1 MRVLVLAFRV
11 EVTRARPASPGAG
24 RKHKA
29 FTWSPTRTVSKIEGR
44 VALPGATDEQL
55 VRVGQGVPVLPN
67 RREGNEAGRAAGRA
81 TGGCGATA
89 LQAACTGAG
98 PTRGGGQGT
107 SRERT
112 SNMFVKSVTL
122 DVSKLSG
129 WLNAG
134 VYCQESKGGHAVCGA
149 RFWSVGGRRR
159 ATAGQAACR
168 GGLDCRLGAEYGEE
182 RTHAEHV
189 LHGRDAGGVE
199 AQRLV
204 ERRRGLLRV
213 ERRAYGEARCWSVG
227 GRRRGRPRGKQRAG
241 AGEDSTA
248 DWEQSMGRSAR

>member
-24 RKHKA
+24 QKHEA

-89 LQAACTGAG
+89 ALQAACTGAG

-129 WLNAG
+129 WLNA
-134 VYCQESKGGHAVCGA
+134 VAPC
-149 RFWSVGGRRR
+149 
-159 ATAGQAACR
+159 
-168 GGLDCRLGAEYGEE
+168 
-182 RTHAEHV
+182 
-189 LHGRDAGGVE
+189 
-199 AQRLV
+199 
-204 ERRRGLLRV
+204 RV
-213 ERRAYGEARCWSVG
+213 EREVCEAGRGVG
-227 GRRRGRPRGKQRAG
+227 GEVGMAWGGGGASGMHGEGPTRGWVPGQG
-241 AGEDSTA
+241 ATA
-248 DWEQSMGRSAR
+248 DWGQGTGRSARGTCIACS